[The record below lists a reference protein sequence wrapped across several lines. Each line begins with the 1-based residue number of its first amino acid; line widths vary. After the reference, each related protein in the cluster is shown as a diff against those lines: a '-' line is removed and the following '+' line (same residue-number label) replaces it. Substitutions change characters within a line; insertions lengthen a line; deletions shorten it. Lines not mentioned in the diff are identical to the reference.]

1 MPAQSG
7 LGSHHRKSKKKTGAV
22 NSLSLNAQS
31 AVLVNNDP
39 ENMSHLSE
47 KERFAIAS
55 MQAEIGHLHR
65 QLFHQ
70 RHPSAIDEQPGFELF
85 QNKHFNKLRLKFVN
99 LNAKEIRAQLRRV
112 WMEVLSHDER

>member
-1 MPAQSG
+1 MQPKSKQRGYMPAQSG
-7 LGSHHRKSKKKTGAV
+7 LGGHQGHRKQRKKAGAV

-55 MQAEIGHLHR
+55 MQAEIGQLHR
-65 QLFHQ
+65 HLFHQ
-70 RHPSAIDEQPGFELF
+70 RHP
-85 QNKHFNKLRLKFVN
+85 
-99 LNAKEIRAQLRRV
+99 
-112 WMEVLSHDER
+112 